1 MRNDFTAML
10 TASANRGS
18 SDMHTRIRP
27 LQCAG
32 YRSGFRPRS
41 ILAPRLI
48 DFEPALF
55 KHSLHFE
62 TLESREIRYDNGY
75 LQKMMIP
82 YTTVQMGVRS

>member
-1 MRNDFTAML
+1 VRNDFTAML

-48 DFEPALF
+48 DSNFDI
-55 KHSLHFE
+55 FE
-62 TLESREIRYDNGY
+62 TLESREIRYVQR
-75 LQKMMIP
+75 LPQEMIP
-82 YTTVQMGVRS
+82 YTTVQMGVRN